1 MNKLEALKELVKVGK
16 KLDDLGYV
24 IGPGGNTSIKCGN
37 TVYIKASGASFVDCS
52 SKDYVGVDLKT
63 GRLVDGKRR
72 PSCEVLAHLAC
83 YLANKDVG
91 AVLHCHPT
99 YAVAWGMTEQT
110 LKGFNP
116 EMVAIISSDVPVMKY
131 MTSAGAPFADKL
143 KQFIRRG
150 FNAIIV
156 QNHGLFV
163 IAPTLK
169 QALYR
174 AQIVE
179 ESVKTVVAAK
189 ILGKMKY
196 FTKAE
201 WKEINEAEFEDYRR
215 ELLKMKK

>member
-1 MNKLEALKELVKVGK
+1 MNKSEALKELVRVGK

-37 TVYIKASGASFVDCS
+37 TVYIKASGSSFVDCS
-52 SKDYVGVDLKT
+52 PKDYVGVDLKT
-63 GRLVDGKRR
+63 GKLVDGKRR

-83 YLANKDVG
+83 YQANKDVG

-143 KQFIRRG
+143 KQFLQKG
-150 FNAIIV
+150 YNAVIV

-163 IAPTLK
+163 IASTLK
-169 QALYR
+169 QALFR

-179 ESVKTVVAAK
+179 ESVKTIVAAK
-189 ILGKMKY
+189 TLGKMRY

>member
-1 MNKLEALKELVKVGK
+1 MNKSQALKDLVKIGK
-16 KLDDLGYV
+16 KLDELGYV
-24 IGPGGNTSIKCGN
+24 VGPGGNTSVKCGDR
-37 TVYIKASGASFVDCS
+37 VYIKASGSSFVNCDP
-52 SKDYVGVDLKT
+52 KDYVGVELKT
-63 GRLVDGKRR
+63 GKLVEGKKR

-99 YAVAWGMTEQT
+99 YAVAWGMTEKT

-116 EMVAIISSDVPVMKY
+116 EMVAIIGSDVPVLRY

-143 KQFIRRG
+143 KKFVQNG
-150 FNAIIV
+150 YNAVIV

-163 IAPTLK
+163 VGNNLT

-189 ILGKMKY
+189 TLGKMRY
-196 FTKAE
+196 FTKKE
-201 WKEINEAEFEDYRR
+201 WDEINCAEFEDYRR
-215 ELLKMKK
+215 ELLKIKK

>member
-1 MNKLEALKELVKVGK
+1 MKKAAALKELVKIGK

-24 IGPGGNTSIKCGN
+24 VGPGGNTSIKCGE

-52 SKDYVGVDLKT
+52 VKDYVGVNLKT
-63 GRLVDGKRR
+63 GKLTEGKRR

-83 YLANKDVG
+83 YLADKEVG

-116 EMVAIISSDVPVMKY
+116 EMVAIIGSDVPVMKY
-131 MTSAGAPFADKL
+131 MTSAGAPFAEKL
-143 KQFIRRG
+143 KQYLRRG
-150 FNAIIV
+150 YNAVIV

-163 IAPTLK
+163 TGATLT

-189 ILGKMKY
+189 ILGRMKY

-201 WKEINEAEFEDYRR
+201 WKEIDEAEFEDYRR
-215 ELLKMKK
+215 ELLKLKK